1 VERSRSYMQQNT
13 DIALDCKRRVAA
25 WMFRF
30 LKVMP
35 TFLTLL
41 YEGEQRDGGKQ
52 LSFLG
57 N

>member
-1 VERSRSYMQQNT
+1 MQQNT